1 MYLGIEIGGTK
12 LQLGLGP
19 GDGTIH
25 ALWRGAVVPAD
36 GADGIRQQIE
46 VAIPQLL
53 ANAKRGKDELKGAG
67 IGFASQA
74 MSMLPYLATVAV
86 LVLISRNAAMVRL
99 NTPVSLGKPFHAGA

>member
-1 MYLGIEIGGTK
+1 VMLGAYLFGGI
-12 LQLGLGP
+12 
-19 GDGTIH
+19 TI
-25 ALWRGAVVPAD
+25 AQFFA
-36 GADGIRQQIE
+36 Q
-46 VAIPQLL
+46 
-53 ANAKRGKDELKGAG
+53 GAG